1 MSEPGPGPGPIE
13 DVLYESTRL
22 ATYIYAL
29 LITFPFSA
37 NMAPFE
43 ELAAL
48 LRNEV
53 SVLDTLDL
61 CIEDIK
67 LLVWVLVMGGI
78 AAVAAVERVWF
89 VSMLREVVGVVEIRS
104 WEEMRD
110 LLGGFLWLGSAND
123 VDGRVLWGEVEACVR
138 RGWI

>member
-67 LLVWVLVMGGI
+67 LLVWVLVMG
-78 AAVAAVERVWF
+78 AVAAIDTVERIWF
-89 VSMLREVVGVVEIRS
+89 VSMLRQVVGVVEIGS

-110 LLGGFLWLGSAND
+110 LLGRFLWLGSTSD
-123 VDGRVLWGEVEACVR
+123 VDGRVLWGEVEACVNWGR
-138 RGWI
+138 S

>member
-1 MSEPGPGPGPIE
+1 MSETRAGPIE

-37 NMAPFE
+37 NMAPFDD
-43 ELAAL
+43 LTAL

-67 LLVWVLVMGGI
+67 LLVWVLVMG
-78 AAVAAVERVWF
+78 AVAAIDTVERIWF
-89 VSMLREVVGVVEIRS
+89 VSMLRQVVGAVEIGS

-110 LLGGFLWLGSAND
+110 LLGRFLWLGSTSD
-123 VDGRVLWGEVEACVR
+123 VDGRVLWGEVEACVNWGR
-138 RGWI
+138 S

>member
-1 MSEPGPGPGPIE
+1 MSELGHGPVE

-29 LITFPFSA
+29 IITFPFSA
-37 NMAPFE
+37 NMAPFDD
-43 ELAAL
+43 LAAL

-61 CIEDIK
+61 GIEDMK
-67 LLVWVLVMGGI
+67 LLAWVLVMGGI
-78 AAVAAVERVWF
+78 AAVDTVERIWF
-89 VSMLREVVGVVEIRS
+89 VSMLREIVGAVEIWG

-110 LLGGFLWLGSAND
+110 LLGGFLWLGSVND

-138 RGWI
+138 RA

>member
-1 MSEPGPGPGPIE
+1 
-13 DVLYESTRL
+13 
-22 ATYIYAL
+22 
-29 LITFPFSA
+29 
-37 NMAPFE
+37 MAPFE

-53 SVLDTLDL
+53 SVLNTLDL
-61 CIEDIK
+61 CIEDSK

-78 AAVAAVERVWF
+78 AAVDTLERIWF
-89 VSMLREVVGVVEIRS
+89 VSMLREVVGAVDIGS

-123 VDGRVLWGEVEACVR
+123 VDGRVLWEEVEACVR
-138 RGWI
+138 GGCI